1 MSKRTK
7 DFKHGISLLSL
18 LMGLSLSPFIIQAQE
33 SVSGSEQSSP
43 ASEQQDVELNQA
55 ELDQMLAPIALYPDT
70 LLSHIL
76 VAATYPL
83 EIIQAARWRSANS
96 DLTEEQ
102 ALNAVEDKDWD
113 PSVKA
118 LVPFNDLLQK
128 FSEDLDWLQAL
139 GDAFL
144 SNEAQVLATVQNL
157 RQKAYAQGN
166 LQNNEYVDVAKDKNE
181 ITIQTVRKEV
191 IYVPYYDTRVV
202 YGNWWWDA
210 YPPFYWHSPSHYTW
224 HNGVY
229 WSPRYHIS
237 PVFYYG
243 GFRWHDRYV
252 YVDYNYRSRAQRSWS
267 HDANRQVVSSRE
279 YSRWQ
284 HDESHRRGVHYTTN
298 GRVVSRDYSQIKVNP
313 NRFVT
318 STSDSSNKKHQQIDK
333 QRVLDVSRYPAEKGT
348 RNVSQL
354 HNEQRS
360 VQVQEQLKVT
370 KVQNDK
376 QRIIDQ
382 SSNQHR
388 AVSNDKRQNDS
399 QASSERQRV
408 VKQEQRHVEVPK
420 QQRVI
425 KQEPQNVDSPKQ
437 LRVIKQDPQNVEAP
451 KQQRVEQKYEQR
463 QYQTSSE
470 SSSGNNRQRT
480 TSRQNQDTSRSRS
493 THSTKTERR
502 VKD

>member
-1 MSKRTK
+1 MSKPTVN
-7 DFKHGISLLSL
+7 FKRAMSLVTLFAALSFVPISL
-18 LMGLSLSPFIIQAQE
+18 QAQE
-33 SVSGSEQSSP
+33 TIVASEDSLLT
-43 ASEQQDVELNQA
+43 SEQQNVELNQA

-83 EIIQAARWRSANS
+83 EIIQAARWREANK
-96 DLTEEQ
+96 DLDEDQ

-128 FSEDLDWLQAL
+128 FSEDLDWLQGL

-166 LQNNEYVDVAKDKNE
+166 LQNNEYVEVAQDNNE
-181 ITIQTVRKEV
+181 ITIQTVQKEV

-202 YGNWWWDA
+202 YGNWWWEA
-210 YPPFYWHSPSHYTW
+210 YPPYYWHSPSHYAW

-229 WSPRYHIS
+229 WSPRYYIR
-237 PVFYYG
+237 PAFYYG

-252 YVDYNYRSRAQRSWS
+252 YVDYDYRSRAQRNWS
-267 HDANRQVVSSRE
+267 HDTYRQVVRNRE

-284 HDESHRRGVHYTTN
+284 HNEVHRRGVHYTTN
-298 GRVVSRDYSQIKVNP
+298 GRVVSRDYSRIQTNP

-318 STSDSSNKKHQQIDK
+318 NSSETSTKKRQQIDK
-333 QRVLDVSRYPAEKGT
+333 QRVLDINRYPAEKGQVK
-348 RNVSQL
+348 RNQL

-360 VQVQEQLKVT
+360 TQVQEQLKAT
-370 KVQNDK
+370 KVHNDK
-376 QRIIDQ
+376 QRLVDQ
-382 SSNQHR
+382 STNQQRTRVVDNRQRDQHR
-388 AVSNDKRQNDS
+388 NNQVS
-399 QASSERQRV
+399 AERQRI
-408 VKQEQRHVEVPK
+408 VKSEQHVESTK
-420 QQRVI
+420 QQRT
-425 KQEPQNVDSPKQ
+425 
-437 LRVIKQDPQNVEAP
+437 
-451 KQQRVEQKYEQR
+451 EQKSEQNNQR
-463 QYQTSSE
+463 QYQSNRETSSD
-470 SSSGNNRQRT
+470 NNRQRSS
-480 TSRQNQDTSRSRS
+480 SRQNNDASRNKS
-493 THSTKTERR
+493 TQSNKTERR